1 MNFVLSTLTALI
13 TYLVVEAPL
22 QMIVQIYL
30 KNFKFGAIDLKW
42 ICSKPTETSE
52 TRTERY
58 TKYSSRSK
66 QETRM

>member
-1 MNFVLSTLTALI
+1 M
-13 TYLVVEAPL
+13 VEAPL

-30 KNFKFGAIDLKW
+30 KNFKFGTIDLKW
-42 ICSKPTETSE
+42 ICSKSTETSE

-58 TKYSSRSK
+58 TKYSSKKK

>member
-42 ICSKPTETSE
+42 ICSKPAETQ
-52 TRTERY
+52 TERY
-58 TKYSSRSK
+58 TKYSSRNK